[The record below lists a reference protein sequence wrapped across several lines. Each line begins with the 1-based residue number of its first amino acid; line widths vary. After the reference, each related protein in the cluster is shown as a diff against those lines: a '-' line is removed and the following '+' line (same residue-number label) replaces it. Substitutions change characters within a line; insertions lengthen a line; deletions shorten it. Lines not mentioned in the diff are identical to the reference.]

1 MHSFN
6 NYKYPH
12 IDTSQ
17 SQRTFGTILGYSF
30 FSFSFQFL
38 LHFFLSNSPQN
49 KYSNPPTNLRE
60 SKSNE
65 DLGRF
70 RSLNVSSP
78 LRVDTSLKTKK
89 TTAMGANQENLYGRN
104 NNDRSLNLEALG
116 SVILSEGSDLERLN
130 DNLLDL
136 AHNRMDYFINSVKQ
150 FVNVSGRL
158 AKCVH
163 PRGADIEILLK
174 NFTSQKVAIENNIL
188 NMVTSLIQY
197 LIFSI
202 KSIGKKYSENK

>member
-1 MHSFN
+1 MTPPRASVLLALFLGTLLSSLSFN
-6 NYKYPH
+6 F
-12 IDTSQ
+12 I
-17 SQRTFGTILGYSF
+17 
-30 FSFSFQFL
+30 
-38 LHFFLSNSPQN
+38 LHFSLSNSPQN
-49 KYSNPPTNLRE
+49 KYSNIPTNLRE

-78 LRVDTSLKTKK
+78 LRVDTSLRTKK
-89 TTAMGANQENLYGRN
+89 TSAIGANQENLYGRN
-104 NNDRSLNLEALG
+104 NNDRILNFEALS

-163 PRGADIEILLK
+163 PRAADVEILLK

-188 NMVTSLIQY
+188 NMVIHNY
-197 LIFSI
+197 LPLDSI
-202 KSIGKKYSENK
+202 YPNIGKKYSENK